1 MATAE
6 NVVRL
11 TFPAKSDYLLLARL
25 ALTGLARS
33 FPLDAE
39 VLADLKLAVTEACGN
54 AVRHAYEDGEGPVT
68 VSLVTEGDRL
78 ELVVEDE
85 GCGVDEGAIVNFLAE
100 NRPEGGMGMAIMRAV
115 VDELEIRNGAEGKG
129 TVVHMTKFLRQSGIS

>member
-1 MATAE
+1 MPMDE

-33 FPLDAE
+33 LPVDAE

-54 AVRHAYEDGEGPVT
+54 AVRHAYEHGEGPVT
-68 VSLVTEGDRL
+68 VRLVAGDDRL
-78 ELVVEDE
+78 EMVVEDE
-85 GCGVDEGAIVNFLAE
+85 GGGIDGAAVTDYLAE
-100 NRPEGGMGMAIMRAV
+100 DRPEGGMGMAIMRAV
-115 VDELEIRNGAEGKG
+115 VDELDIRNGAGGRG
-129 TVVHMTKFLRQSGIS
+129 TIVHMTKYL